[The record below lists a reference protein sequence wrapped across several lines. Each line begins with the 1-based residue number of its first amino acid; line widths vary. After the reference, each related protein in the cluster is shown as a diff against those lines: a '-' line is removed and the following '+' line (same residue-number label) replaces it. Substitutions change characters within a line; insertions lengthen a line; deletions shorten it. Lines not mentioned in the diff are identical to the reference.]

1 MGLEA
6 LIKKNT
12 RVFGG
17 EPGIIISA
25 GLSNWEVF

>member
-12 RVFGG
+12 GVWG
-17 EPGIIISA
+17 ELDIIISA
-25 GLSNWEVF
+25 GNWEVF